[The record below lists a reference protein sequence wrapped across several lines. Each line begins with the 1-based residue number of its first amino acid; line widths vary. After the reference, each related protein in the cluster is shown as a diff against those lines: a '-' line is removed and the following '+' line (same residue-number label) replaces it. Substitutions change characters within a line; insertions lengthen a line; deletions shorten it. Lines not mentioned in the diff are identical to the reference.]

1 MDYGWVLKRAWEITW
16 KFKGL
21 WVLGI
26 LASCS
31 SGGGGGGGGGGS
43 SGSGYQFSGE
53 SDPRIVQF
61 QRWIESIPE
70 TIAIAPRR
78 DSSLSCRWPSSWA

>member
-1 MDYGWVLKRAWEITW
+1 MEVGMDYGWVLKRAWEITW

-21 WVLGI
+21 WLLGI

-31 SGGGGGGGGGGS
+31 AGGGGGGNGAGS

-53 SDPRIVQF
+53 TDPRFLQF
-61 QRWIESIPE
+61 ERWIESIPE
-70 TIAIAPRR
+70 ETWIAIAVV
-78 DSSLSCRWPSSWA
+78 AENA